1 MRYGKDRLKDE
12 PNIVFHGHV
21 APSEVPRYL
30 RALDVLIAP
39 YQPVVTLHGG
49 AGDNSQ
55 WVCPLK
61 LFDYMAAGKPI
72 ICSDHPV
79 IRETVEHE
87 RDALICAPTDVTG
100 WAAALTRLRDHPEL
114 SSDIARNALDKFT
127 KHYSWEARAARV
139 LDGLSVAATQAADR
153 PLARYASASGSQ
165 ARREPTVQ
173 LTFHCRYLVCS

>member
-1 MRYGKDRLKDE
+1 M
-12 PNIVFHGHV
+12 
-21 APSEVPRYL
+21 
-30 RALDVLIAP
+30 IAP

-49 AGDNSQ
+49 VGDNSQ

-87 RDALICAPTDVTG
+87 LDALICAPTDIAG
-100 WAAALTRLRDHPEL
+100 WATALTRLRDRPDL
-114 SSDIARNALDKFT
+114 SSAIARSALDKFT

-139 LDGLSVAATQAADR
+139 LDGLSVAA
-153 PLARYASASGSQ
+153 PCGGSTPSKICK
-165 ARREPTVQ
+165 R
-173 LTFHCRYLVCS
+173 